1 MWCNE
6 LSKNIIKECIVQID
20 NKPIQYHCLNSE
32 GEIVTKNSEGE
43 IVAKNSE
50 GEIVTKNS
58 EGEIVTKNSE
68 GEIVTKHINE
78 NYLICKSNKKD
89 ESENN
94 YFDIEEKDIKLVMD
108 KTNLNRERAINE
120 LQKKDIVTVL
130 MNYMN

>member
-1 MWCNE
+1 MSDKNTENNIISKTICKVSNE

-20 NKPIQYHCLNSE
+20 NKPIQYHCL
-32 GEIVTKNSEGE
+32 
-43 IVAKNSE
+43 
-50 GEIVTKNS
+50 NS

-94 YFDIEEKDIKLVMD
+94 YFDIEEKDIK
-108 KTNLNRERAINE
+108 
-120 LQKKDIVTVL
+120 
-130 MNYMN
+130 